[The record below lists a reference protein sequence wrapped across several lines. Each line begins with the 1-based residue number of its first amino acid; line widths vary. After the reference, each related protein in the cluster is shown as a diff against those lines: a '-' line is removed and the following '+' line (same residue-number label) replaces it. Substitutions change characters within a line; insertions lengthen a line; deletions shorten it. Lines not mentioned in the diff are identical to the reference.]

1 MKGNIIFLKGKNA
14 AGNLVFYTRAGEQ
27 IARARPEFV
36 NDPKTANQTL
46 ARKRMAFISAMAKGL
61 DIALDLG
68 FADKVDGLHSSRN
81 FFVKANY
88 GKMTGTAEDIQIDYE
103 TLQLT
108 SANSDVEV
116 VALGELDTSVP
127 LTLSVPTDDGYSDSP
142 TAKATDKGMIVVYS
156 KTAHRAM
163 TAEISNVRTEDT
175 SWSVRVPSN
184 WQGHFVEVYAFVF
197 RGEGKD
203 AIASETLYCGTGR
216 VA

>member
-36 NDPKTANQTL
+36 SNPKTENQTL
-46 ARKRMAFISAMAKGL
+46 ARKRLAFISQMAKGL
-61 DIALDLG
+61 DTALDLG
-68 FADKVDGLHSSRN
+68 FADKVNGLQSSRN

-88 GKMTGTAEDIQIDYE
+88 GKMSGTAEDIQIDYE

-108 SANSDVEV
+108 SANSDVEII
-116 VALGELDTSVP
+116 ALGELDTSVP
-127 LTLSVPTDDGYSDSP
+127 LAISVVTDDGYSGSP
-142 TAKATDKGMIVVYS
+142 TAKATDKGMLVVYS
-156 KTAHRAM
+156 KTARRAM
-163 TAEISNVRTEDT
+163 VATVNNVRTDNT
-175 SWSVRVPSN
+175 SWSVTVPGN

-203 AIASETLYCGTGR
+203 VIASETIYCGTGR
-216 VA
+216 IA

>member
-36 NDPKTANQTL
+36 SNPKTEGQTL
-46 ARKRMAFISAMAKGL
+46 ARKRMAFISNMAKGL
-61 DIALDLG
+61 DAALDLG

-81 FFVKANY
+81 FFVKENY
-88 GKMTGTAEDIQIDYE
+88 GKMSGTPEAIEIDYE
-103 TLQLT
+103 TLQIT
-108 SANSDVEV
+108 SANSDVEI

-127 LTLSVPTDDGYSDSP
+127 LTMSVTTDDGYHDSP

-163 TAEISNVRTEDT
+163 TAIINNVRTENT
-175 SWSVRVPSN
+175 SWSVRVPGN

-197 RGEGKD
+197 RGEGKE
-203 AIASETLYCGTGR
+203 AIASETIYCGAGR

>member
-46 ARKRMAFISAMAKGL
+46 ARKRMAFISTMAKGL

-88 GKMTGTAEDIQIDYE
+88 SKMTGTAEAIEIDYE

-108 SANSDVEV
+108 SANTDVEV

-127 LTLSVPTDDGYSDSP
+127 LTLSVLTDDGYSGSP

-163 TAEISNVRTEDT
+163 TAEINNVRTEDT
-175 SWSVRVPSN
+175 SWSVRVPGN

-203 AIASETLYCGTGR
+203 AIASETLYVGSGR

>member
-1 MKGNIIFLKGKNA
+1 MKGNPIANKGVNA
-14 AGNLVFYTRAGEQ
+14 AGNHVYYIRGGVQ
-27 IARARPEFV
+27 IVRGRPDFV
-36 NDPKTANQTL
+36 SNPKTDAQVL
-46 ARKRMAFISAMAKGL
+46 ARKRLAFISTMAKGM

-68 FADKVDGLHSSRN
+68 FADKVTPLRSSRN

-88 GKMTGTAEDIQIDYE
+88 EKITGTAENIEIDYE

-108 SANSDVEV
+108 SANTDVEI

-163 TAEISNVRTEDT
+163 TAVINNVRTQNT
-175 SWSVRVPSN
+175 SWSIRVPGN

-197 RGEGKD
+197 RGEGKE
-203 AIASETLYCGTGR
+203 AIASETLYCGSGR

>member
-36 NDPKTANQTL
+36 NNPKTENQTL
-46 ARKRMAFISAMAKGL
+46 ARKRMAFISVMAKGL
-61 DIALDLG
+61 DTALDLG

-88 GKMTGTAEDIQIDYE
+88 GKMSGTAEDIQINYE

-108 SANSDVEV
+108 SANSDVEILS
-116 VALGELDTSVP
+116 LGELDTSTP
-127 LTLSVPTDDGYSDSP
+127 LQVSVTTTDGYSGSP

-156 KTAHRAM
+156 KSAHRAVM
-163 TAEISNVRTEDT
+163 ATINSVRTTDT
-175 SWSVRVPSN
+175 AWTCTVPGN
-184 WQGHFVEVYAFVF
+184 WQGHFVEVWAFVF

-203 AIASETLYCGTGR
+203 AIASETLYCGSGR
-216 VA
+216 IA

>member
-36 NDPKTANQTL
+36 SNPKTEGQTL
-46 ARKRMAFISAMAKGL
+46 ARKRLAFISKMAKGL
-61 DIALDLG
+61 DTALDLG
-68 FADKVDGLHSSRN
+68 FADKVNGLQSSRN

-88 GKMTGTAEDIQIDYE
+88 GKITGTAENIQIDYE

-108 SANSDVEV
+108 SANSDVEIV
-116 VALGELDTSVP
+116 SLGELNTSVP
-127 LTLSVPTDDGYSDSP
+127 LQISVPTNDGYSGSP

-156 KTAHRAM
+156 KTAHRAVVA
-163 TAEISNVRTEDT
+163 TINNVRTDDT
-175 SWSVRVPSN
+175 SWACPVPGN
-184 WQGHFVEVYAFVF
+184 WQGHFVEVWAFVF
-197 RGEGKD
+197 RGEGKE
-203 AIASETLYCGTGR
+203 AIASETIYCGSGR

>member
-36 NDPKTANQTL
+36 NNPKTENQTL
-46 ARKRMAFISAMAKGL
+46 ARKRLAFISKMAKGM
-61 DIALDLG
+61 DTALDLG

-81 FFVKANY
+81 RFVKANY
-88 GKMTGTAEDIQIDYE
+88 GKITGTAEDIQIDYE

-108 SANSDVEV
+108 SANADVEI

-127 LTLSVPTDDGYSDSP
+127 LQISVATDDGYSGSP

-156 KTAHRAM
+156 KTAHRAVVA
-163 TAEISNVRTEDT
+163 TVNNVRTDDT
-175 SWSVRVPSN
+175 SWACTIPGN

-197 RGEGKD
+197 RGEGKE
-203 AIASETLYCGTGR
+203 AIASETIYCGSGR